1 MHLLS
6 AVREEVTDLRQQ
18 IRTLTERANNAEHE
32 NAFLRQHVPSEIYAQ
47 YTPLP
52 PPPPPAS
59 SAAVNDLANPNAT
72 AMNFS
77 TAVATSIPSS
87 APPPA
92 SLTTSQSIPA
102 ASQSSVP
109 SSMPSLQ
116 TPLTT
121 TTTTPQQQPA
131 PVPAS
136 TTNLPPL

>member
-52 PPPPPAS
+52 PPPQPAS
-59 SAAVNDLANPNAT
+59 SSAVNDLPNPNAT

-77 TAVATSIPSS
+77 TTVATSIPSS

-92 SLTTSQSIPA
+92 SITTSQSIPA

-109 SSMPSLQ
+109 SSIPSLQ

-121 TTTTPQQQPA
+121 TTPQQPPA

-136 TTNLPPL
+136 AANLPPL